1 MAGGVPRAEAPLI
14 AVALAGVVLHGGQ
27 TRFFLP
33 GALRPGEK
41 VTCIAQGH
49 ATVGDVPS
57 RATGTDS
64 FTVRGPQLDIDRR
77 ASGAIMIACG
87 KTKAIFPPTNT
98 MPYVIGQNGLA
109 HIHGA
114 NTLSRLEQIYGKP
127 SETKPCRA
135 MWKDIGLQVTFSG
148 PSCDVLDGASVTGSR
163 WSSLSGV
170 RIGDSVAK
178 MVWLT
183 QTRSRPALG
192 HVWVISRGAQ
202 YRSELV
208 AWIGRRGTVVRF
220 TASLE
225 RLPG

>member
-1 MAGGVPRAEAPLI
+1 MI
-14 AVALAGVVLHGGQ
+14 AVAVAGIVLHGGQ

-41 VTCIAQGH
+41 IRCTAKGH

-57 RATGTDS
+57 RATGTDA
-64 FTVRGPQLDIDRR
+64 FTIRGPQLDIDRR
-77 ASGAIMIACG
+77 ANGAIMIACG

-98 MPYVIGQNGLA
+98 IPYIIGQNGLA
-109 HIHGA
+109 RIRGA
-114 NTLSRLEQIYGKP
+114 NTLSRLEEIYGKP

-135 MWKDIGLQVTFSG
+135 LWKDIGLEVTFSG
-148 PSCDVLDGASVTGSR
+148 PSCNVLDGASVTGSR

-170 RIGDSVAK
+170 HIGDSVAK

-183 QTRSRPALG
+183 QTRGHPALG

-208 AWIGRRGTVVRF
+208 AWIDSKGTVVRF
-220 TASLE
+220 TATLE
-225 RLPG
+225 RPPG

>member
-1 MAGGVPRAEAPLI
+1 MI
-14 AVALAGVVLHGGQ
+14 AVALVGIVLHGGQ

-41 VTCIAQGH
+41 VRCLAKGH

-57 RATGTDS
+57 TATGTDTL
-64 FTVRGPQLDIDRR
+64 TVRGPQLDIDRR
-77 ASGAIMIACG
+77 ANGAIMIACG
-87 KTKAIFPPTNT
+87 KTKAIFPPTRT

-109 HIHGA
+109 LIQGA

-135 MWKDIGLQVTFSG
+135 MWKGIGLEVTFSG
-148 PSCDVLDGASVTGSR
+148 QSCDVLDNAIVTGSQ

-170 RIGDSVAK
+170 HIGDSVAK

-192 HVWVISRGAQ
+192 RIWLIGSGAQ
-202 YRSELV
+202 ERSELF
-208 AWIGRRGTVVRF
+208 AWIGPKGTVVRF
-220 TASLE
+220 TASI
-225 RLPG
+225 RRPPG

>member
-1 MAGGVPRAEAPLI
+1 VI
-14 AVALAGVVLHGGQ
+14 AVALAGIVLHGGQ

-41 VTCIAQGH
+41 VTCTAKGH

-57 RATGTDS
+57 RTTGMDS

-77 ASGAIMIACG
+77 ANGAIMIACG
-87 KTKAIFPPTNT
+87 KAKAIFPPTRT

-109 HIHGA
+109 LIRGA

-135 MWKDIGLQVTFSG
+135 MWKGIGLEVTFSG
-148 PSCDVLDGASVTGSR
+148 RSCDVLDGANVTGSQ

-170 RIGDSVAK
+170 HIGDSVAK

-183 QTRSRPALG
+183 QTRSHPALG
-192 HVWVISRGAQ
+192 HVWVIGRGTQ

-208 AWIGRRGTVVRF
+208 AWVGSKGTVDRF
-220 TASLE
+220 TAILQ
-225 RLPG
+225 RPPG